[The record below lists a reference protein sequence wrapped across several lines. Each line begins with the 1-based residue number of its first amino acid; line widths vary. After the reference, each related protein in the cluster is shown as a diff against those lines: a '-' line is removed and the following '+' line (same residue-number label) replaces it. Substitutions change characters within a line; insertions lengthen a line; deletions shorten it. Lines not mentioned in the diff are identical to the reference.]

1 MTLRVLATCLAVAAF
16 VVADEEQKAVD
27 VATEQSK
34 TMDTPA
40 PSIMQL
46 PMPTMG
52 GTQFWAD
59 ELLFREWRIQ
69 RNVLTGHCRLLD
81 GNYFRHASGSYE
93 HCRAKL
99 DEIKQ
104 NRKLPPMHGNAV
116 VVLHGLGRTR
126 NAMLILAIYLDR
138 VGGYTVFNVGY
149 PSTRGSIAHHARSL
163 AKIIDNLDGIDQI
176 NFVGHSLGNIVI
188 RRYLADQTDE
198 AAGRRPDPRIKRFV
212 MLGPPNHGSKAAT
225 SLADNRLFTSLLGK
239 PGQELGREWVWLES
253 DLATPQ
259 CEFGIVAG
267 GMGNDRGFS
276 PMLPGDDDGVVT
288 LETTRLAGASDFV
301 VVPVTHTL
309 LPDDPRVLKYTLSFL
324 QNGYFISPDQRQAV
338 TEE

>member
-1 MTLRVLATCLAVAAF
+1 MIHRVLAACLAAAAF
-16 VVADEEQKAVD
+16 AFADEEQTPVD
-27 VATEQSK
+27 VATEQSEPAH
-34 TMDTPA
+34 TPA

-69 RNVLTGHCRLLD
+69 RNVLTGHYRLLD

-99 DEIKQ
+99 DEVKQ
-104 NRKLPPMHGNAV
+104 KRHLPPMDGNAV

-126 NAMLILAIYLDR
+126 NAMLVIATYLDR

-149 PSTRGSIAHHARSL
+149 PSTRASIADHAQSL

-188 RRYLADQTDE
+188 RRYLADQTDD
-198 AAGRRPDPRIKRFV
+198 AAGRRPDPRIKRIV

-225 SLADNRLFTSLLGK
+225 SLADNRLFTTLLGK
-239 PGQELGREWVWLES
+239 PGQELGHEWVWLES
-253 DLATPQ
+253 ELVTPQ
-259 CEFGIVAG
+259 CEFGIIAG
-267 GMGNDRGFS
+267 GMGNHRGFS

-288 LETTRLAGASDFV
+288 VETTRLAGASDFV
-301 VVPVTHTL
+301 VVPVLHTL
-309 LPDDPRVLKYTLSFL
+309 LPDDARVLKYTLSFL
-324 QNGYFISPDQRQAV
+324 QNGCFISAEQRDPV
-338 TEE
+338 EGD